1 MRYRY
6 PIGYIVTIFNY
17 GEMTK
22 YKYAGGCEWELISG
36 INSPAMYEQLLD
48 LVKG

>member
-1 MRYRY
+1 MRSRY
-6 PIGYIVTIFNY
+6 PIGYIATVFYY
-17 GEMTK
+17 GEKTK
-22 YKYAGGCEWELISG
+22 YKYAGGGEWEFISG